1 MTATSTA
8 PTVTAGQALAERGYE
23 ERAATYA
30 AEIASLAP
38 PRLLDGLLH
47 TGTTV
52 AEMPSGTGHFLR
64 AYAAA
69 GARCTVLVDSNRA
82 MLATARPAVRGQHL
96 HTVCSPIQNVQQAQ
110 TGPVGLVVIPNG
122 ALNQLAADLGCEGVL
137 AGMSRVLAPGGL
149 LLAQLVDEVG
159 GCGFYDPRLPDGKWT
174 IDRRMRGLHGE
185 ELVRM
190 RRQRR
195 HGDLVSIDLT
205 LTAATGS
212 VRYDHQVRI
221 RLLGADGLRELLA
234 AARLEVVHELD
245 GDDDHLTELLMRPA
259 GDVR

>member
-8 PTVTAGQALAERGYE
+8 PAVRAGRRPAESGYE

-47 TGTTV
+47 PGTTV

-64 AYAAA
+64 TYAAA
-69 GARCTVLVDSNRA
+69 GAHTVLVDSNPA
-82 MLATARPAVRGQHL
+82 MLAAARPAVRGQHL

-122 ALNQLAADLGCEGVL
+122 ALNQLAADCGCEGVL

-159 GCGFYDPRLPDGKWT
+159 GCGFYDPGLPNGQWT

-190 RRQRR
+190 RRQRH

-205 LTAATGS
+205 LAATGS
-212 VRYDHQVRI
+212 VRYDHQVCI
-221 RLLGADGLRELLA
+221 RLLGADGLRELLT
-234 AARLEVVHELD
+234 AARLEVVHELA

-259 GDVR
+259 VEGR

>member
-8 PTVTAGQALAERGYE
+8 VTADVASAGSGYG

-69 GARCTVLVDSNRA
+69 GARTVLIDSNRA
-82 MLATARPAVRGQHL
+82 MLAAARPAVRGQHL
-96 HTVCSPIQNVQQAQ
+96 HTVCSLIQNVQQAQ
-110 TGPVGLVVIPNG
+110 TGPVGLAVIPNG
-122 ALNQLAADLGCEGVL
+122 ALNQLAADLGCGGVL

-174 IDRRMRGLHGE
+174 IDRCMRDLHGE
-185 ELVRM
+185 ELLRM
-190 RRQRR
+190 RRQRH

-212 VRYDHQVRI
+212 VLYDHQVHI
-221 RLLGADGLRELLA
+221 RLLGADGLRELLSA
-234 AARLEVVHELD
+234 AGLEVVHELA